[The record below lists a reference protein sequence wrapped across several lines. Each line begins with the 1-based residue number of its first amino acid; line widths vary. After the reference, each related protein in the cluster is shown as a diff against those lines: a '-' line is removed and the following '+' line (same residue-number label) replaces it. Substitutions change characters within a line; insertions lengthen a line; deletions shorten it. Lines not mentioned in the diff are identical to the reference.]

1 MIYDSY
7 TKEQIIERTKD
18 AALIETYVLTGLG
31 RGIHTDNLKY
41 VGTGTFDN
49 QEIENLPFDEDG
61 KVEVNIE
68 IMDKEDYERTVLAN
82 SSESWSD
89 YDLKDDDKIA
99 VIILNNELYNL

>member
-1 MIYDSY
+1 MIYNSY
-7 TKEQIIERTKD
+7 TKQEIIESTKD

-41 VGTGTFDN
+41 VGTSTFDI

-61 KVEVNIE
+61 KVEADIE
-68 IMDKEDYERTVLAN
+68 IMGKEDYEGTVLAN
-82 SSESWSD
+82 CCDVWPE
-89 YDLKDDDKIA
+89 DLTDDDKIA